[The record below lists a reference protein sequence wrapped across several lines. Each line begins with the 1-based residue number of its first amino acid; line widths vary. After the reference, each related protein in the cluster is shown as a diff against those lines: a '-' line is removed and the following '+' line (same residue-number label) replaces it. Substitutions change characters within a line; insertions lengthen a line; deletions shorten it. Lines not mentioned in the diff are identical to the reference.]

1 MSKTRSLR
9 AQIVSRLI
17 LRLALLVLLDGA
29 VSYYIALH
37 YAHVAYDR
45 WLLDSALSLAQEVK
59 ARQGRATFELSPTAL
74 ELFRWDEVDQTYFK
88 IESRRSGFL
97 AGDKAVPTP
106 PAAEA
111 IPDEPYYFDGEIQG
125 RRVRAVAM
133 WIAAPDISEEVLVE
147 VAETTRKRQAMT
159 QDILLAVILPQLL
172 LIIVAG
178 FHIWTGVN
186 RGLQPLHALTRELAQ
201 RSAMDLVPIPDSR
214 VPLELRTLTR
224 TINELLERL
233 AAAMTTQRRFIE
245 NAAHQLRTPLAGLRI
260 QSERALRIDDLAAMQ
275 PALVQIRNCA
285 DRVAHLNNQLLA
297 LARSGA
303 ILDANRQFAP
313 LDLGELTRDT
323 CIEWV
328 PKALERGIDLS
339 FDGPA
344 APVQVTGD
352 GILLR
357 ELLNNLLDNAIRYGR
372 NNGRITVGLG
382 VAPDPCLTVEDD
394 GPGIPDSERDR
405 VFERFYRIPGS
416 PGDGCGLGLAI
427 VKEIADLHRARIR
440 LEGTGAGGGA
450 RFTITFAAAT
460 GEIPESM

>member
-1 MSKTRSLR
+1 MDETRSLR

-29 VSYYIALH
+29 VSYFIALH

-45 WLLDSALSLAQEVK
+45 WLLDSALSLAQEIK
-59 ARQGRATFELSPTAL
+59 GRQGRATFELSPTAL

-88 IESRRSGFL
+88 IESRRAGFL

-106 PAAEA
+106 PLADAVLGK
-111 IPDEPYYFDGEIQG
+111 PHYFDGEIQG
-125 RRVRAVAM
+125 KRVRAVAM
-133 WIAAPDISEEVLVE
+133 WMATPDISEEVLVE

-172 LIIVAG
+172 LILVAG

-186 RGLQPLHALTRELAQ
+186 RGLQPLHVLTRELAQ
-201 RSAMDLVPIPDSR
+201 RSATDLVPIPDSR

-233 AAAMTTQRRFIE
+233 SAAMKTQRRFIE
-245 NAAHQLRTPLAGLRI
+245 NAAHQLRTPLAGLKI
-260 QSERALRIDDLAAMQ
+260 QAERALRIDDLAAMQ

-297 LARSGA
+297 AARSGA
-303 ILDANRQFAP
+303 ILEANRQFAS
-313 LDLGELTRDT
+313 LDLGELARDV
-323 CIEWV
+323 CIDWV

-339 FDGPA
+339 FDGPQ

-352 GILLR
+352 GVLLR
-357 ELLNNLLDNAIRYGR
+357 ELLHNLLDNAIRYGR
-372 NNGRITVGLG
+372 SNGRISVGLG
-382 VAPDPCLTVEDD
+382 AEPAPCLTVEDD
-394 GPGIPDSERDR
+394 GPGIPDGERDR

-427 VKEIADLHRARIR
+427 VKEIADLHRARILLER
-440 LEGTGAGGGA
+440 PNPSGGTRIAITLEG
-450 RFTITFAAAT
+450 AT
-460 GEIPESM
+460 GNHSGSV